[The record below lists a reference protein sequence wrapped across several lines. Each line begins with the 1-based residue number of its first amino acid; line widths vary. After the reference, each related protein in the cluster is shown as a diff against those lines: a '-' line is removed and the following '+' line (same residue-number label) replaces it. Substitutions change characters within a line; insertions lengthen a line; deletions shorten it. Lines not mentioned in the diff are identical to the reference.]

1 MPRPAWLPLAVGA
14 ALGVALAL
22 LVTLLQ
28 PDVYRATA
36 TVVLTRPGAA
46 PGDDPALAAAADAAK
61 KLLAS
66 GVVAESAVRN
76 LRTGETA
83 QELLD
88 RTTVTASSRSSLL
101 DVAVEDGE
109 RDGARRAA
117 QELAEVFTV
126 LYNDRFG
133 VEARASLW
141 GAPEARPPQVS
152 PRPALNLALGLLL
165 GVLGGA
171 AVRWRPAG
179 RLRRPV
185 RPRVPVQ
192 APAPVVEAAA
202 PTPPPPPPVRV
213 PAPEPVVEFEPEPE
227 PVLQPV
233 TLPER
238 GAWTIGDVERLLAEQ
253 GPAFPDRLAELQV
266 YADTMRE
273 VAGPDGSLPP
283 GVEVVVED
291 VFADLIARTR

>member
-1 MPRPAWLPLAVGA
+1 MPRPASLPLAVGA

-66 GVVAESAVRN
+66 GVVAGSVVRN

-88 RTTVTASSRSSLL
+88 KTTVTASSRSSLL
-101 DVAVEDGE
+101 DVAVEDGT

-133 VEARASLW
+133 AQARASLW
-141 GAPEARPPQVS
+141 DAPEARPPRVS
-152 PRPALNLALGLLL
+152 PRPARNLALGLLL
-165 GVLGGA
+165 GVLGGT
-171 AVRWRPAG
+171 AVRRRTGRPAPSPAPA
-179 RLRRPV
+179 PV
-185 RPRVPVQ
+185 PAPVPVL
-192 APAPVVEAAA
+192 APAPVVELPA
-202 PTPPPPPPVRV
+202 PTTPPPVRV
-213 PAPEPVVEFEPEPE
+213 APPAPQSFA
-227 PVLQPV
+227 
-233 TLPER
+233 LPAR

-253 GPAFPDRLAELQV
+253 GPAFPDSLAELQV
-266 YADTMRE
+266 YADTMRD
-273 VAGPDGSLPP
+273 VASPDGSLPP
-283 GVEVVVED
+283 GVEALVED
-291 VFADLIARTR
+291 VFADLIARTS

>member
-1 MPRPAWLPLAVGA
+1 MPRPAWLPVAVGA
-14 ALGVALAL
+14 AVGVALAL

-28 PDVYRATA
+28 ADVYRATA

-46 PGDDPALAAAADAAK
+46 PGDDPALTAAAAAAK
-61 KLLAS
+61 QLLAS

-126 LYNDRFG
+126 LYNERFG
-133 VEARASLW
+133 AQARASLW
-141 GAPEARPPQVS
+141 DAPEARPPRVS
-152 PRPALNLALGLLL
+152 PRPVLNLALGLAL

-171 AVRWRPAG
+171 AVRWRAG
-179 RLRRPV
+179 RPAP
-185 RPRVPVQ
+185 PRVPVHV
-192 APAPVVEAAA
+192 PAPLAEPPA
-202 PTPPPPPPVRV
+202 PTPAPPVPV
-213 PAPEPVVEFEPEPE
+213 PEPGPVPEPE
-227 PVLQPV
+227 PAVQPAPV
-233 TLPER
+233 PQPFALPER

-253 GPAFPDRLAELQV
+253 GSAFPDRLAELQV
-266 YADTMRE
+266 YADTMRD

>member
-1 MPRPAWLPLAVGA
+1 MPRPASLPLAVGA

-66 GVVAESAVRN
+66 GVVAGSAVRN

-88 RTTVTASSRSSLL
+88 KTTVTASSRSSLL
-101 DVAVEDGE
+101 DVAVEDGT

-133 VEARASLW
+133 AQARASLW
-141 GAPEARPPQVS
+141 DAPEARPPRVS
-152 PRPALNLALGLLL
+152 PRPARNLALGLLL
-165 GVLGGA
+165 GVLGGT
-171 AVRWRPAG
+171 AVRRRTG
-179 RLRRPV
+179 RPV
-185 RPRVPVQ
+185 PSPAPVP
-192 APAPVVEAAA
+192 APAPVVVLPA
-202 PTPPPPPPVRV
+202 PTTPPPPVRV
-213 PAPEPVVEFEPEPE
+213 AEPAPVP
-227 PVLQPV
+227 QPFA
-233 TLPER
+233 LPGR

-253 GPAFPDRLAELQV
+253 GPAFPDSLAELQV
-266 YADTMRE
+266 YADTMRD
-273 VAGPDGSLPP
+273 VASPDGSLPP
-283 GVEVVVED
+283 GVEALVED
-291 VFADLIARTR
+291 VFADLIARTS

>member
-1 MPRPAWLPLAVGA
+1 MPRPASLPLAVGA

-66 GVVAESAVRN
+66 GVVAGSAVRN

-88 RTTVTASSRSSLL
+88 KTTVTASSRSSLL
-101 DVAVEDGE
+101 DVAVEDGT

-133 VEARASLW
+133 AQARASLW
-141 GAPEARPPQVS
+141 DAPEARPPRVS
-152 PRPALNLALGLLL
+152 PRPARNLALGLLL
-165 GVLGGA
+165 GVLGGT
-171 AVRWRPAG
+171 AVRRRAG
-179 RLRRPV
+179 RPV
-185 RPRVPVQ
+185 PSPAPVP
-192 APAPVVEAAA
+192 APAPVPVVVLPA
-202 PTPPPPPPVRV
+202 PTTPPPPVRV
-213 PAPEPVVEFEPEPE
+213 AEPAPVP
-227 PVLQPV
+227 QPFA
-233 TLPER
+233 LPGR

-253 GPAFPDRLAELQV
+253 GAAFPDSLAELQV
-266 YADTMRE
+266 YADTMRD
-273 VAGPDGSLPP
+273 VASPDGSLPP
-283 GVEVVVED
+283 GVEALVED
-291 VFADLIARTR
+291 VFADLIARTS